1 MEVPGEAGVNQGNQ
15 AENATPDLEWRDHQ
29 VAWVSVRVEGSRF
42 TVERSLLARC
52 SSYFCALFR
61 SGMKENHQDELHL
74 RGGVS
79 ARSFLVALA
88 VCRGE
93 IPTLSDP
100 DELVEA
106 VECAA
111 FLQVA
116 CLAQHLCDIVDSDN
130 CLLLYHAASV
140 FGVHALYQHAAL
152 FLRDSFDDLKEAA
165 EGCLP
170 HDLIEHSQSLSP
182 ASYIALGTHS
192 PSMELL
198 HDSFRV
204 VCYLDETEGEW
215 KHLTDLPTLCS
226 TSMAGVAVLDNC
238 LYVVG
243 GVYGYGKDTVDSGF
257 CYNPESGVWTAFP
270 GPQQPRCN
278 FTLLGHNGRLYAIG
292 GEFHKQ
298 IISTAESYDV
308 ETGEWALIRHT
319 PRPVTSTACAVARRR
334 IFVCFW
340 KPPDTTDIYEYIPEK
355 NEWRLETTMI
365 KSQSY
370 GHCMVAHRD
379 NLYVMRNGP
388 GDDFLRCLMD
398 CYNIT
403 SGQWTAMPGTYIN
416 SKGALFSAM
425 IRGDSVFTV
434 KHMLT
439 LEYTITDG
447 AWKPRRQLKGFPKSG
462 SLWTCL
468 LRLPKTG
475 PVSPQLEAD
484 GKNGKR
490 SLPDISEGSEEA
502 KTPQL

>member
-1 MEVPGEAGVNQGNQ
+1 MDVPEVAGVHRGIQ
-15 AENATPDLEWRDHQ
+15 AENATLDPEQRDRQ
-29 VAWVSVRVEGSRF
+29 AGRVSVKVEGSRF
-42 TVERSLLARC
+42 AVERSLLARC

-61 SGMKENHQDELHL
+61 SGMIENHQDEVHL

-79 ARSFLVALA
+79 ARGFLITLA

-93 IPTLSDP
+93 VPTLGDP

-116 CLAQHLCDIVDSDN
+116 CLVQHLCDIIDTEN
-130 CLLLYHAASV
+130 CLLLYDAASV
-140 FGVHALYQHAAL
+140 FGLHTLYQNAAL
-152 FLRDSFDDLKEAA
+152 FLRDSFGDLKEAA
-165 EGCLP
+165 EGSLP
-170 HDLIEHSQSLSP
+170 PALIEYSQSLSP
-182 ASYIALGTHS
+182 ASYIAIGTHS
-192 PSMELL
+192 PSVDQL

-204 VCYLDETEGEW
+204 VCYLDEGEGEW
-215 KHLTDLPTLCS
+215 KHLTDLPSLCS

-243 GVYGYGKDTVDSGF
+243 GVYGYGKDTVDGGF
-257 CYNPESGVWTAFP
+257 CYNPDSGVWSAFP
-270 GPQQPRCN
+270 GPQQPRYN
-278 FTLLGHNGRLYAIG
+278 FTLLGHSGRLYAIG
-292 GEFHKQ
+292 GEFQKQ
-298 IISTAESYDV
+298 IISSAESYDV
-308 ETGEWALIRHT
+308 ETGEWAFIRHA
-319 PRPVTSTACAVARRR
+319 PRPVTATACAVARRR

-340 KPPDTTDIYEYIPEK
+340 KPPDTTDIYEYISAK

-365 KSQSY
+365 KPQSY

-388 GDDFLRCLMD
+388 SDDFLRCLMD
-398 CYNIT
+398 RYNIT
-403 SGQWTAMPGTYIN
+403 SGQWTALPGHYIN
-416 SKGALFSAM
+416 SKGALFTAM

-439 LEYTITDG
+439 LEYAITEG
-447 AWKPRRQLKGFPKSG
+447 AWKPRRQMKGFPKSG

-475 PVSPQLEAD
+475 PVSPQLGAD
-484 GKNGKR
+484 GRKGG
-490 SLPDISEGSEEA
+490 SEGLGGATS
-502 KTPQL
+502 PQL